1 MKLKALVPMRD
12 VSVRVENKNYRSFG
26 NGLPLFTHVIN

>member
-12 VSVRVENKNYRSFG
+12 VSVRVENKNYRSFEMDCHY
-26 NGLPLFTHVIN
+26 LPM